1 MKGRAIWGGLVP
13 YAEVWRTGANEAT
26 TITFSDP
33 VTVNGNALAAGTY
46 GLFTIPGKESWT
58 VILNKGAKLW
68 GAYEYKKEED
78 VLRFEVKPRVAA
90 APKEWMQ
97 FRFEALTNDSAEV
110 VLAWESVEVPFTVKV
125 EVTERVLTA
134 ARKAIAEAKADDWR
148 TPYRAAAFCIETGVN
163 LDEAATW
170 LDKSVTIK
178 PGYYNTLAKAK
189 LLAAKGKKAEAI
201 TARQEGDRA
210 GSRRRAQGRRGPGP
224 EVDRGLEVGSSPGAG
239 LEPSVHDRTA
249 GLQAR
254 SLPYS
259 NPMRP
264 PRPPVRGWSPALHK
278 RTAGLQA
285 RSLLHSNPMRPP
297 RPPMRGWS
305 PALHDRTVVHDRT
318 AGLQARS
325 LSYPSTTRLHEG
337 LFARAHATLSA

>member
-1 MKGRAIWGGLVP
+1 MKNRIGIICVVLVALTLAVAVPALAQLDLPRVSPKATVSQTVGLTDVSIAYCRPGVKGRVIWGGLVP

-33 VTVNGNALAAGTY
+33 VTVNGNAVAAGTY

-58 VILNKGAKLW
+58 VILSKGAKLW

-78 VLRFEVKPRVAA
+78 VLRFEVKPRAA
-90 APKEWMQ
+90 AAAKEWMQ
-97 FRFEALTNDSAEV
+97 FRFEALTNDSADV

-170 LDKSVTIK
+170 VDKSVTIK
-178 PGYYNTLAKAK
+178 PGFYNTLAKAK

-201 TARQEGDRA
+201 TLAKKAIELGLAAEPKADVA
-210 GSRRRAQGRRGPGP
+210 PAQKLI
-224 EVDRGLEVGSSPGAG
+224 ED
-239 LEPSVHDRTA
+239 
-249 GLQAR
+249 
-254 SLPYS
+254 
-259 NPMRP
+259 
-264 PRPPVRGWSPALHK
+264 WK
-278 RTAGLQA
+278 
-285 RSLLHSNPMRPP
+285 
-297 RPPMRGWS
+297 
-305 PALHDRTVVHDRT
+305 
-318 AGLQARS
+318 
-325 LSYPSTTRLHEG
+325 
-337 LFARAHATLSA
+337 